1 MLIGMTGKT
10 IAYNIYLSNNFKVMH
25 SWLMHVCNSFLDH
38 PVRTEVFH
46 HAINLIVKVT
56 FVLI

>member
-1 MLIGMTGKT
+1 MTGKT
-10 IAYNIYLSNNFKVMH
+10 IAYNICLSNNYKVTH
-25 SWLMHVCNSFLDH
+25 SWLMHVCNSFLVH